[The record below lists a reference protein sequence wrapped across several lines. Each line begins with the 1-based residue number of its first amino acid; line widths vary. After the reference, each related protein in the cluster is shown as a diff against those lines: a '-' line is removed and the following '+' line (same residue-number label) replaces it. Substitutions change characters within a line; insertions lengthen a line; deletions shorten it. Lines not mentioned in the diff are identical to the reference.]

1 MVKRPALKKT
11 VVPPKPAPI
20 KTVALPPSKKTV
32 APLTPKTQA
41 RVATWA
47 LPAPKKTTTP
57 YAAYRVGPEAY
68 VLDRPVAPKVAA
80 PAAASWAP
88 AAASWAPAAAPS
100 APVAAPAWPTV
111 GSGAQDFFKNMPGY
125 SYYTPMDP
133 NEKRRLAAEYAGL
146 QIDPHIQ
153 GLKRALEQALAGF
166 GAQESRIRGAFAGTE
181 AAFGRRE
188 AAQAQRDLESAIARG
203 AGRTGVVDWLSAQRG
218 EHFTELLAA
227 EEAKK
232 SAELT
237 AIANQLGLL
246 QQQTPQQIAELEA
259 RRGEVTSQELQ
270 RLQDQDYQRGREY
283 DLDQWARSLG
293 IFDRT
298 MLTPAQ
304 QLQLYVSMAEAAG
317 QFPSR
322 TPDIYGR

>member
-1 MVKRPALKKT
+1 MSAKELAARAAAGASYQY
-11 VVPPKPAPI
+11 AP
-20 KTVALPPSKKTV
+20 KKTV
-32 APLTPKTQA
+32 APPTDIRKDVYYGS
-41 RVATWA
+41 R
-47 LPAPKKTTTP
+47 
-57 YAAYRVGPEAY
+57 YAAAQQKYPTDVYYSASHPNRPTGPVRA
-68 VLDRPVAPKVAA
+68 PVRTPIQE
-80 PAAASWAP
+80 SWAP
-88 AAASWAPAAAPS
+88 APGVRAPAAAPS
-100 APVAAPAWPTV
+100 APAAAPAWPTV
-111 GSGAQDFFKNMPGY
+111 GSGAQNFFKNMPGY
-125 SYYTPMDP
+125 SYFKPMDP

-153 GLKRALEQALAGF
+153 GLTRALEQAIAGF
-166 GAQESRIRGAFAGTE
+166 GAQESRIHGAFAGTE

-188 AAQAQRDLESAIARG
+188 AAQAQKDLESAIARTG
-203 AGRTGVVDWLSAQRG
+203 GRSGVVDWLSAQRG
-218 EHFTELLAA
+218 EHFTELLGA

-246 QQQTPQQIAELEA
+246 QRQTPQQIAELEA